1 MQLDLDKSSCDLS
14 WWNGRELAYKVKKK
28 NKWGVAMYELN
39 KYIFISKLNIQTRNK
54 GTALWEQNAN
64 CG

>member
-1 MQLDLDKSSCDLS
+1 MH
-14 WWNGRELAYKVKKK
+14 
-28 NKWGVAMYELN
+28 ELN

-54 GTALWEQNAN
+54 GAALSEQNAN